1 MSSLLLAPRFM
12 PLFVTQF
19 LGAFN
24 DNVFKN
30 ALVVMIAFGG
40 LRSTSLSPALM
51 VNLCAALF
59 ILPFLLFSASSGRL
73 ADHSDKAAIARA
85 TKLLEIAVM
94 SLTGLGFLLH
104 SLPLLL
110 FGLFLMGLQSTL
122 FGPVKYAL
130 LPQHLHTGELMK
142 GNSWIEAATFVAI
155 LLGTVGGGLLAAL
168 GSEVVIA
175 FACLVIAVVGYIAS
189 RYIPPAPSALPAT
202 RTSFARPL
210 RDTLEVLRI
219 ARADGRV
226 WLTLLAISWFWF
238 FGAVFLTLLPI
249 YTRESLNGSE
259 TLATLLLALFA
270 LGIGAGA
277 FLAARLCRGHP
288 RIGVVLAGALGMSI
302 FAADLWL
309 ASPAVTPSLKHDAAS
324 FVADSANWRILLDC
338 VLVSASGGLFSLP
351 LYTYL
356 QQRTPLATLGRV
368 IAAVN
373 VMNALYMVL
382 SAAFGAVLLA
392 AGATVPMVWLVTAG
406 LNLLVLSV
414 LAVRLRRQRTAALT
428 G

>member
-1 MSSLLLAPRFM
+1 MSRLLLAPRFM
-12 PLFVTQF
+12 PLFITQF

-30 ALVVMIAFGG
+30 ALVVLIAFGA
-40 LRSTSLSPALM
+40 LRSTSLSAATM

-59 ILPFLLFSASSGRL
+59 ILPFLLFSASSGHL
-73 ADHSDKAAIARA
+73 ADHSDKAAIART

-94 SLTGLGFLLH
+94 SLAGFGFLLH

-110 FGLFLMGLQSTL
+110 LALFLMGLQSTL

-155 LLGTVGGGLLAAL
+155 LLGTIGGGLLAAL
-168 GSEVVIA
+168 GSEAVIA
-175 FACLVIAVVGYIAS
+175 LVCLLIAVLGAVAS
-189 RYIPPAPSALPAT
+189 RFIPPAPSALPAMRT
-202 RTSFARPL
+202 RFAHPL
-210 RDTLEVLRI
+210 RDSLEVLRI
-219 ARADGRV
+219 ARSDARV
-226 WLTLLAISWFWF
+226 WLTVLAISWFWF

-259 TLATLLLALFA
+259 TVATLLLAVFA
-270 LGIGAGA
+270 LGIGMGA
-277 FLAARLCRGHP
+277 FLAARLGRGHP
-288 RIGVVLAGALGMSI
+288 RAGVVLAGALGMSL

-309 ASPAVTPSLKHDAAS
+309 ATPDAVPQLTQDAAN
-324 FVADSANWRILLDC
+324 FVADRRNWRVLLDC
-338 VLVSASGGLFSLP
+338 MLVSICGGLFSLP
-351 LYTYL
+351 LYTHL
-356 QQRTPLATLGRV
+356 QQRAPLVALGRV

-382 SAAFGAVLLA
+382 SAAFGAALLA
-392 AGATVPMVWLVTAG
+392 AGADVATVWLLTAA
-406 LNLLVLSV
+406 LNLAMLATF
-414 LAVRLRRQRTAALT
+414 AVRLRRQPVAGPA